1 MVFPVFTDFALDTA
15 REIRAANLPH
25 LATVESFS
33 TSHQR
38 GGGTVS
44 DPVILAEGEPCCMR
58 SPGATPQERAIAD
71 QLERQPTHAVDFR
84 AGFPVATGQRVTV
97 TGREPDGAGGERQF
111 TTTVTVIGVAAP
123 GAYEVERT
131 ALCVA
136 IPTNT

>member
-1 MVFPVFTDFALDTA
+1 VLVVEMVFPVFTDFALDTA

-71 QLERQPTHAVDFR
+71 QLGATADARSGLPCGLSRGDRTARDRDGKR
-84 AGFPVATGQRVTV
+84 AGWGGWRAAVHHDSHRDRRGRAGRVR
-97 TGREPDGAGGERQF
+97 G
-111 TTTVTVIGVAAP
+111 
-123 GAYEVERT
+123 
-131 ALCVA
+131 
-136 IPTNT
+136 